1 MLVTFD
7 SKVGR
12 VTMFGDVAG
21 QLIRM
26 MGHSG
31 AVPGALLA
39 EEIPR
44 ALANLKR
51 ALADADQP
59 PAPSATQEED
69 SQEKTAAPI
78 SLRTRG
84 YPLIQLLENAL
95 EQSADVLWDQDG
107 SAVLKF

>member
-1 MLVTFD
+1 MLITFD

-12 VTMFGDVAG
+12 VIMFGDVAV

-39 EEIPR
+39 EDIPE

-51 ALADADQP
+51 ALADADRQLASA
-59 PAPSATQEED
+59 APQD
-69 SQEKTAAPI
+69 SQEQAASV
-78 SLRTRG
+78 SLRTRA
-84 YPLIQLLENAL
+84 YPLIQLLENAV
-95 EQSADVLWDQDG
+95 EQSADVLWD
-107 SAVLKF
+107 

>member
-7 SKVGR
+7 SKAGR

-31 AVPGALLA
+31 TVPGALLA
-39 EEIPR
+39 EEIPK

-51 ALADADQP
+51 ALADADQQ
-59 PAPSATQEED
+59 PAPTAVQEED
-69 SQEKTAAPI
+69 SQEKAAPI
-78 SLRTRG
+78 SLRIRG
-84 YPLIQLLENAL
+84 YPLIQLLEIAL
-95 EQSADVLWDQDG
+95 EQSADVMWDQDG

>member
-31 AVPGALLA
+31 AIPGALLA

-69 SQEKTAAPI
+69 SQEKAAPI